1 MTGTT
6 GTKMNHNEP
15 AQYRPDI
22 LPIERQPSAA
32 LPFERFLDGY
42 IARNRPVIIQ
52 DAVPEWPAL
61 HTWTPQFF
69 KEKFGSKQVDVTYG
83 VSRPLGEVIDGVL
96 SSTAEK
102 PGPYLH
108 KVIIHQ
114 HMPEL
119 LPDLTPQNV
128 YSFPGRYASPLMPK
142 RFRRPD
148 GYLKLL
154 IGGVGSK
161 FPLMHF
167 DSDNAN
173 AMITEIYGDKEFVL
187 FRPQDTRFLYPFS
200 EKGNTSQVDDLGHP
214 DLEKF
219 PLFAQATQYRGIIGP
234 GEALF
239 VPSGWWHTARVV
251 TTSISVCMNMLHRP
265 NWPGFISEACQA
277 QNGAW
282 ARRNAKRL
290 YLNSAGVI
298 MSAAER
304 SQEMFPRAAL
314 SRRLAALSPVQGE
327 AAPAGVDHHA

>member
-1 MTGTT
+1 MQ
-6 GTKMNHNEP
+6 N
-15 AQYRPDI
+15 I
-22 LPIERQPSAA
+22 IWIEKQPSAA
-32 LPFERFLDGY
+32 LPFQSFVDKY
-42 IARNRPVIIQ
+42 IARNRPVIIK
-52 DAVPEWPAL
+52 DAAPEWPAL
-61 HTWTPQFF
+61 RTWTPQFF

-96 SSTAEK
+96 GSTPEK

-119 LPDLTPQNV
+119 LPDLTPPNV

-173 AMITEIYGDKEFVL
+173 AMITEIYGDKEFVI
-187 FRPQDTRFLYPFS
+187 FAPRDTRFLYPHN
-200 EKGNTSQVDDLGHP
+200 EKGNTSRVEDPDHP

-219 PLFAQATQYRGIIGP
+219 PLFAEATQYRGIIGP

-251 TTSISVCMNMLHRP
+251 TTSISVCMNMMCRS
-265 NWPGFISEACQA
+265 NWPGFISEACQT

-282 ARRNAKRL
+282 AMRNAKRL
-290 YLNSAGVI
+290 YLSSAGAI

-304 SQEMFPRAAL
+304 SQEIFPGAAV
-314 SRRLAALSPVQGE
+314 SRRLAALSPVHAE
-327 AAPAGVDHHA
+327 VAPARIGHQ

>member
-6 GTKMNHNEP
+6 GTEMNQNEL

-42 IARNRPVIIQ
+42 IARNRPVIVQ
-52 DAVPEWPAL
+52 DAAPEWPAL

-119 LPDLTPQNV
+119 LPDLTPQNI

-187 FRPQDTRFLYPFS
+187 FSPRDTRFLYPFS
-200 EKGNTSQVDDLGHP
+200 EKGNTSQVDNLDHP

-251 TTSISVCMNMLHRP
+251 TTS
-265 NWPGFISEACQA
+265 PGFISEACQG
-277 QNGAW
+277 QNGVW
-282 ARRNAKRL
+282 AKRSAKRL

-314 SRRLAALSPVQGE
+314 SRRLAALSPVQAE
-327 AAPAGVDHHA
+327 ATRIDHA